1 MKKIIIPFLFCY
13 CALTYGQDSIFSAVP
28 LKNGKIYYSGIVN
41 IDSVSK
47 DELYYRAKRW
57 FVDTYSSAQDN
68 IQIDDKENGEIVG
81 KGCFRTYWDVTLLS
95 GMEVNICQTVRILI
109 KDGKYK
115 YEFKDFFIRYY
126 VAPDQSTNGSDV
138 DMQLEN
144 WKSYSKKNSQRIFK
158 KIDASVNDLIRSL
171 SAALKTKPEEWWL
184 TRAKNQEPRAKS
196 QEPRAKTKD
205 KR

>member
-13 CALTYGQDSIFSAVP
+13 CALTYGQDSIFSALP
-28 LKNGKIYYSGIVN
+28 LKNGKVYYSDIVN

-95 GMEVNICQTVRILI
+95 GMEVNICQTVRIQI
-109 KDGKYK
+109 KDGKFK
-115 YEFKDFFIRYY
+115 YEFKDFSIRYY
-126 VAPDQSTNGSDV
+126 VAPDLNTMASDV

-158 KIDASVNDLIRSL
+158 KIDANVNDLIKSL
-171 SAALKTKPEEWWL
+171 STALKTKPEEW
-184 TRAKNQEPRAKS
+184 
-196 QEPRAKTKD
+196 
-205 KR
+205 